1 MQERIKKRFS
11 QIVLFKIFKQA
22 KLWLFMLQVL
32 SHDFDTYDLFY
43 GRQAVSLYIFISH
56 RLYSNIMFFSIQNI
70 GYYSFKVDI
79 NHRR

>member
-43 GRQAVSLYIFISH
+43 GRQAVSLYIFSEGESPRNGWNCI
-56 RLYSNIMFFSIQNI
+56 
-70 GYYSFKVDI
+70 V
-79 NHRR
+79 